1 MGVVAIATKRKT
13 SKLRDARSLTSK
25 LRKDARRR
33 RNVSTGSYNRTL
45 RLINQ
50 GYGEVGASGTRRAL
64 KKFTP
69 MSGSPAGDIDDYNFT
84 LRQRA
89 RTLYMGAPIATSA
102 VRTNRTNVIGTGLR
116 PKPTID
122 ADALGMTAEEAIEWQ
137 KTAEREFALWAEDKR
152 ACDATGVNNF
162 YAMQQLALVSWLVS
176 GDVFALVKRARPTLY
191 TPYGLRLHL
200 IEADRVAT
208 PTSAVYASGYHM
220 TTRVL
225 DNGNL
230 CYDGVE
236 IDKAGAIVAY
246 HIRSTYPEEYPY
258 EPSDWTRVLAYGRR
272 TGLPNILHIMD
283 AERPEQY
290 RGVSYL
296 AQVIEPLLQLRRY
309 TESELV
315 AAVVQSMFTAWVKTE
330 AAPDEFPF
338 EAAYPDEEIEEPGTG
353 ENEYAMG
360 PGQVNV
366 LKPGEDI
373 VFGDPKR
380 PVSGFSEFV
389 RSVSEQVGAALEIPA
404 DLLLKSFN
412 SSYSA
417 SRAALMEAWKSFR
430 MRRTWFVDDFCQPV
444 WTLWMSEAVA
454 RGRLYAPG
462 FFDDPLTRSAYLS
475 CDWVGPSQGQL
486 DPTKEISA
494 EILAINNGLT
504 THTDAAIR
512 LNGSKFDDNVARLA
526 HENERLAEAQAS
538 AIAPGD
544 AETAIRDT
552 VASTVTR
559 EATSSIEGGENEQ
572 TGSTS
577 RG

>member
-1 MGVVAIATKRKT
+1 MSAITNRKKQQFAAHKRRTTPTQDAIRSKRVAQN
-13 SKLRDARSLTSK
+13 SFD
-25 LRKDARRR
+25 
-33 RNVSTGSYNRTL
+33 RTI
-45 RLINQ
+45 RLVNQ
-50 GYGEVGASGTRRAL
+50 GYGDVGASGTRRSL
-64 KKFTP
+64 KKFRAI
-69 MSGSPAGDIDDYNFT
+69 SGSASGDIDEYNFT

-102 VRTNRTNVIGTGLR
+102 VKTNRTNVIGTGLK

-122 ADALGMTAEEAIEWQ
+122 ADVLGMTADEATEWQ
-137 KTAEREFALWAEDKR
+137 KQVEREFKLWADDKQ

-162 YAMQQLALVSWLVS
+162 YGMQQLAFMSRLIS
-176 GDVFALVKRARPTLY
+176 GDVFALIKRARPTIY
-191 TPYGLRLHL
+191 HPYGLRLHI

-208 PTSAVYASGYHM
+208 PYDGTYVAGGGA
-220 TTRVL
+220 TKTRL
-225 DNGNL
+225 KNGNI

-236 IDKAGAIVAY
+236 VDETGKIVAY
-246 HIRSTYPEEYPY
+246 HIRSTYPMEYTG
-258 EPSDWTRVLAYGRR
+258 DATTWTRVLAYGRR
-272 TGLPNILHIMD
+272 TGLPNILHVMD

-315 AAVVQSMFTAWVKTE
+315 AAIVQSMFTAWIKIDSS
-330 AAPDEFPF
+330 PNIFPF
-338 EAAYPDEEIEEPGTG
+338 AEMSPDDEEEISQSG
-353 ENEYAMG
+353 ENEYTMG

-380 PVSGFSEFV
+380 PVNGFDSFV
-389 RSVSEQVGAALEIPA
+389 RAVSEEVGAALEVPA

-430 MRRTWFVDDFCQPV
+430 MSRAWFVDDFCAPV

-454 RGRLYAPG
+454 RGRIHAPG
-462 FFDDPLTRSAYLS
+462 FFDDPIKRAAYLS

-512 LNGSKFDDNVARLA
+512 LNGSKFDDNVARLT
-526 HENERLAEAQAS
+526 HENEILADAHGTYATEADQ
-538 AIAPGD
+538 AIATSVDQTPSRK
-544 AETAIRDT
+544 ATA
-552 VASTVTR
+552 
-559 EATSSIEGGENEQ
+559 SIEGGNDEHTREAARQ
-572 TGSTS
+572 
-577 RG
+577 